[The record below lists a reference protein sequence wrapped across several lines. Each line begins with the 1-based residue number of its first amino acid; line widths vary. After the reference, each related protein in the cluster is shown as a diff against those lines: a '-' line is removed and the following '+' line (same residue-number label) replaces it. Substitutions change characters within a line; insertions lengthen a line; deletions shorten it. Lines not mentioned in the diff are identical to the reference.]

1 MIMQRHLFGV
11 GPDGTSSMPRPLP
24 GCVDPG
30 RLFLPSVRMLECPP
44 KTPEPVMRV
53 SIRRCATL
61 LLLSSLPLLAVAAPM
76 HSQFL
81 PPDDL
86 VARQEQPEQ
95 QQLLQVT
102 EYSVVLG
109 NQRPSNQQPIPV
121 TSPLMVRLKGKPL
134 NKGATINQVILNFDG
149 ESKSLKK
156 PVFDEASKTLTLS
169 YPQAQYRVVIDLLR
183 NDTVYVQFLSYAN
196 GHIWADLHTGAARPR

>member
-1 MIMQRHLFGV
+1 
-11 GPDGTSSMPRPLP
+11 
-24 GCVDPG
+24 
-30 RLFLPSVRMLECPP
+30 
-44 KTPEPVMRV
+44 MRV
-53 SIRRCATL
+53 SIRRYATL
-61 LLLSSLPLLAVAAPM
+61 LLITSLPLAAMGAPM

-134 NKGATINQVILNFDG
+134 NKGATISQVILNFDG

-156 PVFDEASKTLTLS
+156 PVYDEASKTLTLS

-196 GHIWADLHTGAARPR
+196 GHIWADLHTGTARPR